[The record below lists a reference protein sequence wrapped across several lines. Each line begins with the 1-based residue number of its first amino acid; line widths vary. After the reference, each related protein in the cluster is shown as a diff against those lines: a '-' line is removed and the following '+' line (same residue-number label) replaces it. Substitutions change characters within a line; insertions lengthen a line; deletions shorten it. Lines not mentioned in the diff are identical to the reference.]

1 MVKKQLS
8 VLNFLMVKKL
18 INFLSSQGT
27 FFARHVNKK
36 FIIHYQV
43 KKKKENNYEV
53 RNEGVVGVGNGNSG
67 DIFPL
72 I

>member
-43 KKKKENNYEV
+43 KKKKRTIMKLGMRGWLVWGTAIQET
-53 RNEGVVGVGNGNSG
+53 
-67 DIFPL
+67 FFH
-72 I
+72 